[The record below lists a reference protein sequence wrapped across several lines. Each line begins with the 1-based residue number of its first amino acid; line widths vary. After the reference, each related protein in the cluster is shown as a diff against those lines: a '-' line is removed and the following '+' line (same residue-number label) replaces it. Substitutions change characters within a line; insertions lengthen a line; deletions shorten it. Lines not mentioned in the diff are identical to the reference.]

1 MSIEPVARTNRVKV
15 IIERVE
21 DGYIAYPL
29 GMKGIVIGQGDSYHE
44 ALADVTSA
52 IRAHLSEFGPDC
64 LQEANSAIEAFIAE
78 AEAPI

>member
-1 MSIEPVARTNRVKV
+1 MSIEPIARTNRVKV

-44 ALADVTSA
+44 ALTDVTSA
-52 IRAHLSEFGPDC
+52 IRAHLSEYCG
-64 LQEANSAIEAFIAE
+64 
-78 AEAPI
+78 

>member
-1 MSIEPVARTNRVKV
+1 MSLETAAHPNRVKV
-15 IIERVE
+15 IIERTE

-52 IRAHLSEFGPDC
+52 IHSHLEEFGREC
-64 LQEANSAIEAFIAE
+64 LEEATSALEAFIAE
-78 AEAPI
+78 AEVPV

>member
-1 MSIEPVARTNRVKV
+1 MTAEPSTHTNRLKV

-29 GMKGIVIGQGDSYHE
+29 GMKGVVIGQGDSYNE

-52 IRAHLSEFGPDC
+52 IRL
-64 LQEANSAIEAFIAE
+64 I
-78 AEAPI
+78 

>member
-1 MSIEPVARTNRVKV
+1 MSIEPSTHTNRVKV

-29 GMKGIVIGQGDSYHE
+29 GMKGIVVGQGDSYHE

-52 IRAHLSEFGPDC
+52 ICAHLSEFGPDC
-64 LQEANSAIEAFIAE
+64 LQEASSAIEAFIAE
-78 AEAPI
+78 AEVPI